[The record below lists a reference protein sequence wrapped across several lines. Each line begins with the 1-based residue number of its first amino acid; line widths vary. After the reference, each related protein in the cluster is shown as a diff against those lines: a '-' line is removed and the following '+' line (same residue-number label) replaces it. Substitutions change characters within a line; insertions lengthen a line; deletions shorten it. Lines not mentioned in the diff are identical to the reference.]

1 MTTTLEKRIRIKLDH
16 SKETVSES
24 LGLEDGRLESMVDEL
39 IKLVDQEECYSKV
52 IEILFNTKENE
63 ELVAS
68 LLALGVVLEVWKDDK
83 EIKRLPYIY

>member
-1 MTTTLEKRIRIKLDH
+1 
-16 SKETVSES
+16 
-24 LGLEDGRLESMVDEL
+24 MVDEL